1 MTMTPEIARAI
12 KDLLRANLGQLEAGL
27 ALGEKG
33 PELEAAGGQHSI
45 LGRTGAGAH
54 VIIEV
59 NAEEATMEE
68 FTRTLCQMGALQERV
83 QQPVRGILV
92 ARTFPQ
98 PVRLAARMVPGLQL
112 KTYSLALAF
121 GDAAAKP

>member
-1 MTMTPEIARAI
+1 MTPETARAI

-27 ALGEKG
+27 TPTEKG

-45 LGRTGAGAH
+45 LARTGAGAH
-54 VIIEV
+54 VVIEF
-59 NAEEATMEE
+59 NAEEAAMEE

-92 ARTFPQ
+92 ARAFPQ

-112 KTYSLALAF
+112 KTYSLSLAF
-121 GDAAAKP
+121 GDPAAKP